1 MTGLPD
7 GGLNQRFDLP
17 TAGTDTQHVTILD
30 QGNRAAGLRLRADM
44 DGGWHLAACAGHATI
59 REQRHAIALVLQ
71 DCQSGRQA
79 MQFGH
84 AVCIRSLK
92 TDHHND
98 ITVQLACLES
108 GDDIFLTMKH
118 CSRCLDGLAVI
129 IDGTRLV
136 NATAKT
142 ALNQTH
148 PAILTERLACIAQHA
163 AIG

>member
-1 MTGLPD
+1 MTRLPD
-7 GGLNQRFDLP
+7 GGLDQRLDLP
-17 TAGTDTQHVTILD
+17 APGADAQYVAILD
-30 QGNRAAGLRLRADM
+30 QGNRPAGLGLWADM
-44 DGGWHLAACAGHATI
+44 DGGWHLPACARHATI

-79 MQFGH
+79 MQLGH

-108 GDDIFLTMKH
+108 GDDIFLTVKH

-136 NATAKT
+136 NATAET